1 MSMDETNKKNKK
13 TRIAAHF
20 ADASPALGEVVIVNG
35 KLSYYDEN
43 KKSWI
48 PMRGKLEF
56 YLDGEL
62 IGTTASGNYGDFT
75 FTFPA
80 KKLGKRKL
88 EIRFKGKYGFDPC
101 YKVLEFKVVRPEEKR
116 RVEKLVRNVFVA
128 LLAFV
133 VVILLLVFFKLF

>member
-1 MSMDETNKKNKK
+1 MNENKR

-20 ADASPALGEVVIVNG
+20 VDARPAVGETVVVNG

-43 KKSWI
+43 TKSWV

-88 EIRFKGKYGFDPC
+88 EIRFKGKYGFDPS
-101 YKVLEFKVVRPEEKR
+101 YKVLEFKVVRFEEKK
-116 RVEKLVRNVFVA
+116 RVEKLVRKVFVA

-133 VVILLLVFFKLF
+133 VVMLLIFFKLF